1 MNPIDS
7 LFQRLRLQGRKAF
20 IPFLTAGDP
29 NLAAPTHL
37 ASILARYGD
46 LLEIGFPYS
55 DPIADGPVIQAS
67 YTRAL
72 DGGVHRQAGIQLFLV
87 EVPREPLLTD
97 IELSATS
104 CCPRGLRRVNGAVT
118 AETQALRRRC
128 LCQVDFTQLVRKQHP
143 RLVSAYT
150 QG

>member
-55 DPIADGPVIQAS
+55 DPIADGPAFS
-67 YTRAL
+67 YFFSILRVQTAT
-72 DGGVHRQAGIQLFLV
+72 GV
-87 EVPREPLLTD
+87 
-97 IELSATS
+97 
-104 CCPRGLRRVNGAVT
+104 
-118 AETQALRRRC
+118 
-128 LCQVDFTQLVRKQHP
+128 
-143 RLVSAYT
+143 RL
-150 QG
+150 GR